1 MKWCTPGILVLAVT
15 AAAAQAQEKPAQDLV
30 TQYRETADKLIDAAL
45 ADREGYERLAYLCYR
60 IGNRLSGSPALERAV
75 AWSAEQMKAAGLS
88 NVRVIPARV
97 PRWVRGEESA
107 RLVAPLEKPL
117 HMLGLGMS
125 VGTPPEG
132 ITAEVVAVSDFGELD
147 KLGADRVRGRI
158 VLYNEAYR
166 GYWPTVNYRRT
177 GASHAAAL
185 GAVAV
190 LVRSV
195 TPLAM
200 QIPHTGE
207 MRYDDA
213 QPRIPAA
220 AVSPEDA
227 MMIARLAAGGAI
239 VKVHLRMSAHMEPDA
254 DSGDV
259 IGEIPGKERPEEVVV
274 IGGHLD
280 SWDVGQGAQDDG
292 ASIIACLQAVAMMK
306 KLGLEP
312 RRTIRVAFWVNE
324 ENGGRGGEAYRAWIG
339 DRIANQVAAI
349 EMDGGA
355 ETPVGFG
362 ANVDQASAG
371 LLRQVG
377 RLLERVG
384 AGDIGGGGGGADIEP
399 LMRDGVPGLAER
411 TVGTH
416 YFDWHHSEA
425 DTFDKVNLD
434 DFRKNMAAMA
444 VMGYVLADMPGR
456 LAASGRTGR

>member
-1 MKWCTPGILVLAVT
+1 MLVFLFL
-15 AAAAQAQEKPAQDLV
+15 AAAAQAQDKPAQDL
-30 TQYRETADKLIDAAL
+30 TIQYRETADKLIDAAL

-60 IGNRLSGSPALERAV
+60 IGNRLSGSPALDRAI
-75 AWSAEQMKAAGLS
+75 AWSAEQMQAAGLS
-88 NVRVIPARV
+88 NVRIIPAKV
-97 PRWVRGEESA
+97 PHWVRGEESA
-107 RLVAPLEKPL
+107 QMVAPLEKPL

-125 VGTPPEG
+125 NGTAPEG
-132 ITAEVVAVSDFGELD
+132 ITAEVVAVSDFAELE
-147 KLGADRVRGRI
+147 KLGADKVRGRI
-158 VLYNEAYR
+158 VLYNEAYQ
-166 GYWPTVNYRRT
+166 GYWPTVLYRRT
-177 GASHAAAL
+177 GASRAAAL

-213 QPRIPAA
+213 VPRIPAA

-227 MMIARLAAGGAI
+227 MMIARLSASG
-239 VKVHLRMSAHMEPDA
+239 VTVRVHLRMSARMEPDA

-259 IGEIPGKERPEEVVV
+259 IGEIPGKEHPDEVVV
-274 IGGHLD
+274 IGGHID

-292 ASIIACLQAVAMMK
+292 ASIIACLQAVALMK

-324 ENGGRGGEAYRAWIG
+324 ENGGRGGEAYRAWVG
-339 DRIANQVAAI
+339 DRIRNQVAAI

-355 ETPVGFG
+355 ESPVGFG
-362 ANVDQASAG
+362 AAVDKASAD

-377 RLLERVG
+377 HLLERVG
-384 AGDIGGGGGGADIEP
+384 ASDISGGGGGADIEP
-399 LMRDGVPGLAER
+399 LMRDGVPSLAER
-411 TVGTH
+411 TIGTH
-416 YFDWHHSEA
+416 YFDWHHTEA

-456 LAASGRTGR
+456 LTANVASGR

>member
-1 MKWCTPGILVLAVT
+1 MLLLLG
-15 AAAAQAQEKPAQDLV
+15 AAARAQEKPAQDL
-30 TQYRETADKLIDAAL
+30 TSQYREAADKLIDAAL
-45 ADREGYERLAYLCYR
+45 ADREGYERLAFLCYR
-60 IGNRLSGSPALERAV
+60 IGNRLSGSPALERAI
-75 AWSAEQMKAAGLS
+75 AWGAEQMKAAGLS
-88 NVRVIPARV
+88 NVRIIPVKV
-97 PRWVRGEESA
+97 PHWVRGEESA
-107 RLVAPLEKPL
+107 RMVAPLDKPL

-132 ITAEVVAVSDFGELD
+132 ITAEVLAVSDFSELD
-147 KLGADRVRGRI
+147 KLGADKVRGRI
-158 VLYNEAYR
+158 VLYNEPYQ

-177 GASHAAAL
+177 GASRAAAL

-207 MRYDDA
+207 LRYDDA

-227 MMIARLAAGGAI
+227 MMMAALTASGVT

-254 DSGDV
+254 ESGDV
-259 IGEIPGKERPEEVVV
+259 IGEIPGRERPEEVVV
-274 IGGHLD
+274 IGGHID

-292 ASIIACLQAVAMMK
+292 ASIIACLQAVALMK
-306 KLGLEP
+306 KLGLQP

-339 DRIANQVAAI
+339 DRIRNQVAAI

-362 ANVDQASAG
+362 AAVDKPSADS
-371 LLRQVG
+371 LRQIA

-416 YFDWHHSEA
+416 YFDWHHTEA

-456 LAASGRTGR
+456 LTSSGGTAQ

>member
-1 MKWCTPGILVLAVT
+1 MLLV
-15 AAAAQAQEKPAQDLV
+15 AAAAARAQEQPAQNL
-30 TQYRETADKLIDAAL
+30 TGQYRATADKLIDAAL
-45 ADREGYERLAYLCYR
+45 ADTEGYDRLAYLCYR
-60 IGNRLSGSPALERAV
+60 IGNRLSGSPALERAI

-88 NVRVIPARV
+88 NVRIIPAKV
-97 PRWVRGEESA
+97 PHWVRGEESA
-107 RLVAPLEKPL
+107 RLIAPLDQPL

-125 VGTPPEG
+125 VGTAPEG
-132 ITAEVVAVSDFGELD
+132 ITAEVVAVSDFNQLD
-147 KLGADRVRGRI
+147 ALGADKVRGKI
-158 VLYNEAYR
+158 VVYNEAYH
-166 GYWPTVNYRRT
+166 GYGPTVTYRRN
-177 GASHAAAL
+177 GASRAAAL
-185 GAVAV
+185 GALAV

-207 MRYDDA
+207 MHYDDA

-227 MMIARLAAGGAI
+227 MMIARLCADGVT
-239 VKVHLRMSAHMEPDA
+239 VKVHLLMSAHMEPDA

-259 IGEIPGKERPEEVVV
+259 VGEIPGKEHPEEVVV
-274 IGGHLD
+274 IGGHID

-292 ASIIACLQAVAMMK
+292 ASIIACLQAVALMK

-312 RRTIRVAFWVNE
+312 RRTLRVAFWVNE

-339 DRIANQVAAI
+339 GDIRNQVAAL

-362 ANVDQASAG
+362 AAVDQVSAG
-371 LLRQVG
+371 LLRQAG
-377 RLLERVG
+377 RLLERVN
-384 AGDIGGGGGGADIEP
+384 ATEITNGGGGADIEP

-416 YFDWHHSEA
+416 YFDWHHTEA

-434 DFRKNMAAMA
+434 DFRKNIAALA
-444 VMGYVLADMPGR
+444 VMSYILADMPDR
-456 LAASGRTGR
+456 LVPVGVRRGQ